1 MSVTEEGVE
10 AGRGG
15 GRTDIFRLYL
25 DDIGR
30 QRLRSA
36 EEQVE
41 LARRVHMGDPRA
53 RDEMIEANLRLVVY
67 WARRYQGRGVDLV
80 DLVQEGTIGL
90 IQAVERFDW
99 RKGFRF
105 STYASWWIRQ
115 ALQRAVHANARPI
128 RLPERALA
136 RAAASAA
143 DGEDLLEGLPRVVA
157 SLDQPVAD
165 SGTANLGDV
174 LASDEE
180 AVDEAAT
187 NDVARATLREALD
200 RLPGTERAVI
210 EARFGLSGAPPA
222 SVASTARS
230 LVLATRRVRQIERA
244 ALRHLAGHA
253 GVA

>member
-1 MSVTEEGVE
+1 MSVTDEGNE
-10 AGRGG
+10 AGG
-15 GRTDIFRLYL
+15 GRTDILRLYL

-30 QRLRSA
+30 RRLRSA

-41 LARRVHMGDPRA
+41 LARRVSLGDRAA
-53 RDEMIEANLRLVVY
+53 RDEMIAANLRLVVY

-80 DLVQEGTIGL
+80 DLVQEGTLGL

-115 ALQRAVHANARPI
+115 ALQRAVHASARPI

-136 RAAASAA
+136 RAAASST
-143 DGEDLLEGLPRVVA
+143 DGDDVLEGLPHVVA
-157 SLDQPVAD
+157 SLDQPVAE

-180 AVDEAAT
+180 PVDEIAT
-187 NDVARATLREALD
+187 DEVAREALRKALE
-200 RLPGTERAVI
+200 RLPASERAVI
-210 EARFGLSGAPPA
+210 EARFGLGGAPPA

-244 ALRHLAGHA
+244 ALRHLAAHA